1 LLVSLCQSSPLLVN
15 ACGVDYI
22 FAELAML
29 SIGPEV
35 GLEKMFE
42 RLTGVVEKK
51 RLRSS
56 IQVE

>member
-1 LLVSLCQSSPLLVN
+1 MSVLPLLVN
-15 ACGVDYI
+15 ACGLDCI

-35 GLEKMFE
+35 GWEKMFE